1 MKKKWIAGILI
12 ISAVIF
18 ASGCGKSTTKESD
31 DAQVDT
37 EIQTTA
43 GPTPTLSP
51 MPLSEM
57 EFVAIDEVNIRE
69 KADKNAD
76 IVGGLSKGERVEVL
90 SDEGDW
96 YKISYEDSDSNKKM
110 TGYAAKQFVNQ
121 IHKLS

>member
-1 MKKKWIAGILI
+1 MKKKWITGILI
-12 ISAVIF
+12 VSAVIF
-18 ASGCGKSTTKESD
+18 ASGCGKSTTKKSGD
-31 DAQVDT
+31 VQVDT
-37 EIQTTA
+37 EVQTTT

-76 IVGGLSKGERVEVL
+76 IVGGLLKGERVEVL